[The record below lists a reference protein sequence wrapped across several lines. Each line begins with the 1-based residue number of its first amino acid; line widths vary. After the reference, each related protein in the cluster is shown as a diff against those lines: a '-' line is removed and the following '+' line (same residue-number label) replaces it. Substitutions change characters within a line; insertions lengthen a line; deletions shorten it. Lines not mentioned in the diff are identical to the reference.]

1 MSQANRTFT
10 LYLTVNQRGP
20 RRWAWHLQAS
30 NGRKVA
36 QSVQRYTNRENALRN
51 FHTTARHMN
60 TNPIIIKEP

>member
-1 MSQANRTFT
+1 MSNQHRTFT
-10 LYLTVNQRGP
+10 LTLSVNRRGP
-20 RRWAWHLQAS
+20 RRWAWSLQAS

-36 QSVQRYTNRENALRN
+36 QSIQRYTNKQNALRN